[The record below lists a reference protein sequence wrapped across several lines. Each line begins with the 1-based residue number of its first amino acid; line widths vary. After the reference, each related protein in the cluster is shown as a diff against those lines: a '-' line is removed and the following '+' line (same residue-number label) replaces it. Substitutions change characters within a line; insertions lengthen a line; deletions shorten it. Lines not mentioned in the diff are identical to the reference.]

1 MNEGMIDFVEA
12 CFKARSEAGASE
24 VIQAWEGTLASE
36 PWWESTGTASERV
49 GTMLRKLAPLYVQAK
64 MLARKPLTPAKAK
77 GAKAGKGERKGK
89 PVQVYLGT
97 STPKGD
103 PAKGFDDVFHAER
116 WAWKKVA
123 DDGHREACIVA
134 EDGRVVPVDPDRAV
148 RMTYGRR
155 EAGASMKVSR
165 GGGSGPWMKASQ
177 DRCSFSKG

>member
-1 MNEGMIDFVEA
+1 MNENVILFVEA
-12 CFKARSEAGASE
+12 CFKARGDATALE
-24 VIQAWEGTLASE
+24 VIQAWEGVLGSQ
-36 PWWESTGTASERV
+36 PWWESAGTSSERV

-123 DDGHREACIVA
+123 DGEAREACIVG
-134 EDGRVVPVDPDRAV
+134 EDGRVIPVDPDRAV

-155 EAGASMKVSR
+155 EAGASMKASKR
-165 GGGSGPWMKASQ
+165 GGSGPWMKASQ